1 MSILNNISIVLC
13 NTTHNGNIGSA
24 ARAMKTMGLHKL
36 VLVAPAVRPDD
47 HSMALASNAR
57 DVVANAWIVDSL
69 DIALKDTNLAF
80 AMTSRKREFNHHLA
94 TPRESIDEI
103 FRTIHN
109 EEKVAVVFGC
119 ERSGLTIQQL
129 ELCNR
134 LVTIPGN
141 PEYFSLNLAQ
151 AVQIM
156 AYEIYSNYNSKVD
169 YLKTEVKKS
178 SFADNQGVLNHLQQ
192 ILTNIDYYKN
202 KNSEITGRRLQNII
216 HKANLDRD
224 EVDLIRGMLRKIE
237 QSKSFVGNR

>member
-1 MSILNNISIVLC
+1 MNILNNISIVLC

-57 DVVANAWIVDSL
+57 DVVENAWIVDTL
-69 DIALKDTNLAF
+69 EAALNDTSLAF
-80 AMTSRKREFNHHLA
+80 AMTARKREFNQHLA

-103 FRTIHN
+103 FSTIHN
-109 EEKVAVVFGC
+109 EEKVAIVFGC

-169 YLKTEVKKS
+169 HLKTEAKKS
-178 SFADNQGVLNHLQQ
+178 SFADNQGILNHLQQ
-192 ILTNIDYYKN
+192 ILTSIDYYKN

-216 HKANLDRD
+216 HKANLERD
-224 EVDLIRGMLRKIE
+224 EVDLIRGILRKIE
-237 QSKSFVGNR
+237 QSKS